1 MGRGS
6 DSADDEAP
14 KPALPTLDSGDLTWA
29 KRDEELLRQGFG
41 RDHAPPQVAHVPVL
55 VLLDLVRR
63 AAQRCRRLEQRP
75 HWFEA
80 DPYDPAIDSARR
92 RLLLFSLTDDE
103 YREELE
109 EQRRFVEEVGTW
121 RDPQPKAAPTST
133 GADSKRGHL
142 AGVEDVSPSRG
153 SVATTTTTCRPG

>member
-55 VLLDLVRR
+55 VLLDWYDGPLSGV
-63 AAQRCRRLEQRP
+63 AGSSN
-75 HWFEA
+75 
-80 DPYDPAIDSARR
+80 DPTGSKPIHTTLQS
-92 RLLLFSLTDDE
+92 TP
-103 YREELE
+103 
-109 EQRRFVEEVGTW
+109 
-121 RDPQPKAAPTST
+121 RD
-133 GADSKRGHL
+133 
-142 AGVEDVSPSRG
+142 AGCSSFR
-153 SVATTTTTCRPG
+153 